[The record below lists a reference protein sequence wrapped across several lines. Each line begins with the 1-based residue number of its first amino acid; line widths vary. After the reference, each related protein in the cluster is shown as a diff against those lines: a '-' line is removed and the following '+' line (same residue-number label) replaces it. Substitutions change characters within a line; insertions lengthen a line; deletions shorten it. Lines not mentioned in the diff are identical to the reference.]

1 MIRIATIFLCM
12 LLAAAAAGRYRAEV
26 SVKETRAELKRL
38 EISKTQELQ
47 SIQMLRAEV
56 AYLENPNRLSK
67 IAEAKTD
74 LRPSV
79 QDQMLNARQFATKM
93 DGDEDGELPY
103 QDRAP
108 IDAISNAIAMAQ
120 LTDAQ

>member
-1 MIRIATIFLCM
+1 M

-38 EISKTQELQ
+38 EISKTQEQQ

-67 IAEAKTD
+67 IAQAKTN

-79 QDQMLNARQFATKM
+79 QDQLLSARQFATKM
-93 DGDEDGELPY
+93 DGDEADELPY

-120 LTDAQ
+120 VTDAQ

>member
-38 EISKTQELQ
+38 EISKTEELQ

-67 IAEAKTD
+67 IADAKTD

-79 QDQMLNARQFATKM
+79 QDQLLNARQFAIKM
-93 DGDEDGELPY
+93 DGDEVDALPY

-120 LTDAQ
+120 VTDAQ

>member
-38 EISKTQELQ
+38 EISKTEELQ

-79 QDQMLNARQFATKM
+79 QDQLLNARQFATTM
-93 DGDEDGELPY
+93 DGDDADALPY

-120 LTDAQ
+120 VTDAQ

>member
-26 SVKETRAELKRL
+26 SVKETRAEIKRL
-38 EISKTQELQ
+38 EISKAQELE

-67 IAEAKTD
+67 IAQAKTD

-79 QDQMLNARQFATKM
+79 QDQLLNARQFATKM
-93 DGDEDGELPY
+93 DGEFDEKLPS

-120 LTDAQ
+120 VTDAQ

>member
-38 EISKTQELQ
+38 EISKVEELQ

-67 IAEAKTD
+67 IADAKTD

-79 QDQMLNARQFATKM
+79 QDQLLNARQFATKM
-93 DGDEDGELPY
+93 DGDDVDELPY
-103 QDRAP
+103 RDRAP

-120 LTDAQ
+120 VTDAQ

>member
-93 DGDEDGELPY
+93 DGSAEGELPY